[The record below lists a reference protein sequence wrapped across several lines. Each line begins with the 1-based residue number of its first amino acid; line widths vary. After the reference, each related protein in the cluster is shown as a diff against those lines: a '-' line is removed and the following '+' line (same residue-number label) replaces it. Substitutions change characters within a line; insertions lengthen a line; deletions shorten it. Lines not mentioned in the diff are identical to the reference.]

1 MQFGK
6 VKTIVARTA
15 RNREKI
21 TMKTKRNT
29 LIILLLI
36 FLSGIFA
43 CVKHRNPDRQGGEVC
58 DLFLLIGQSNMAGR
72 GTMQPADTI
81 AMEGVR
87 LLDSE
92 GQPVPASNPL
102 NRYSSIRKRL
112 DLQQI
117 GPGYGFAR
125 KLHAVTGHK
134 ILLVV
139 NARGGSSLQEWM
151 PGGSYFAEAVRRTR
165 EAMRFARLRAVLWHQ
180 GESNSSQPA
189 GYLTDLNVLVDSL
202 RRALHSPGL
211 PFIAGEIA
219 PWHKNA
225 TRFNPRIR
233 SISDTIANSGWVS
246 SAGCTPLIDDKDP
259 HFDRSGQLLLGERY
273 ADKVLE
279 MCYE

>member
-1 MQFGK
+1 
-6 VKTIVARTA
+6 
-15 RNREKI
+15 
-21 TMKTKRNT
+21 MKTKCNILT
-29 LIILLLI
+29 ILLLI
-36 FLSGIFA
+36 FLSGAFA
-43 CVKHRNPDRQGGEVC
+43 CVEHRNPDRPEKEEC

-72 GTMQPADTI
+72 GTMLPADTI
-81 AMEGVR
+81 IMEGVW

-139 NARGGSSLQEWM
+139 NARGGSSLREWM

-165 EAMRFARLRAVLWHQ
+165 EAMRFARLRAILWHQ
-180 GESNSSQPA
+180 GESDSSAPV
-189 GYLTDLNVLVDSL
+189 GYLTDLNRLVDSL
-202 RRALHSPGL
+202 RRVLHAPEL

-225 TRFNPRIR
+225 ARFNPLIQRIC
-233 SISDTIANSGWVS
+233 DTIARSGWVS
-246 SAGCTPLIDDKDP
+246 SAGCTPLRNEQDP
-259 HFDRSGQLLLGERY
+259 HFDRDGQLLLGERY
-273 ADKVLE
+273 AEKVLE